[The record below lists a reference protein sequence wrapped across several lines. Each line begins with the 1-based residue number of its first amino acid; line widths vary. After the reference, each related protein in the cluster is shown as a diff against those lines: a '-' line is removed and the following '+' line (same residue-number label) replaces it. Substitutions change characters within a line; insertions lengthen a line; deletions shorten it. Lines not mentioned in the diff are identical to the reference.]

1 METANHVTILKPALS
16 TGRGEERTIIVLE
29 LLSEL
34 FCPPYDVCQ
43 VLMILL
49 LLLFVVYT
57 VVLISYLFRR
67 LLINRNIA
75 RFFAEHSV
83 TTGIVVRYETVDGH
97 TYTTAS
103 PAVPGT
109 SAIFVPRFHQTPDQF
124 AVTLECRD
132 AGMRF
137 YAKYQIPSSD
147 YKEHKKG
154 ESVHIKDDWTPIG
167 FQIL

>member
-1 METANHVTILKPALS
+1 METANHAAILKPTLT
-16 TGRGEERTIIVLE
+16 TGRGEERTIVMLE

-34 FCPPYDVCQ
+34 FRPPYDVWQ
-43 VLMILL
+43 VLIFFL

-75 RFFAEHSV
+75 HFFAEHSV
-83 TTGIVVRYETVDGH
+83 TTGIVVRYETIDGH
-97 TYTTAS
+97 IYTTTS

-132 AGMRF
+132 TGMRF
-137 YAKYQIPSSD
+137 YAEYQIPSSD